1 MPVAPPLADFL
12 PRTFLF
18 FPARPEL
25 SERAA
30 FVAEFERRAAE
41 DAASNVWILKPS
53 DGGKGARILVM
64 AELDPILAHLDGLP
78 FAGKGSVAWVVS
90 ETSPRRCC
98 CPGGASLTCAR
109 ARLSLPTFVRCSR
122 RPSHTDRSASS
133 QIRVW
138 ALIDC
143 EYNGWTYDAGVLR
156 TCSSVR
162 PRRPRQRVRA
172 PLEPLHQHALRHVR

>member
-1 MPVAPPLADFL
+1 MRAAKSPTACAKVVGDPTRPVAPPLADFL

-90 ETSPRRCC
+90 EYITAPLLLPGRRQFDV
-98 CPGGASLTCAR
+98 R
-109 ARLSLPTFVRCSR
+109 A
-122 RPSHTDRSASS
+122 
-133 QIRVW
+133 
-138 ALIDC
+138 
-143 EYNGWTYDAGVLR
+143 
-156 TCSSVR
+156 
-162 PRRPRQRVRA
+162 RA
-172 PLEPLHQHALRHVR
+172 PLSPDFCPMLATSVSHRPFRLPRRFACGP